1 MQCRMCQKRCM
12 EYSFLIKKE
21 TKASLKTVANL
32 RFCSVIFK
40 GSFLKHPLSSEF
52 LLNIHGPLQLPA
64 LCSQLLWD
72 HYKERRNIVSCWLR
86 PLLLSESQ
94 HPGDFPGCFPE
105 VAGERHL
112 PDLQEELQSF
122 PFPNSTQH
130 KSPKNVIFH
139 EEHSSF
145 LQTPALPLLHNASLN
160 QQVLDIIG
168 SQYIAEVCSAT
179 AVQIN
184 IFTTAVSCGAYKI
197 KMHSSPMKK
206 HGRACTLAG
215 DFYYNGI
222 WNQASFFTADLLLF
236 FFKKKEK

>member
-1 MQCRMCQKRCM
+1 M
-12 EYSFLIKKE
+12 
-21 TKASLKTVANL
+21 
-32 RFCSVIFK
+32 
-40 GSFLKHPLSSEF
+40 
-52 LLNIHGPLQLPA
+52 
-64 LCSQLLWD
+64 
-72 HYKERRNIVSCWLR
+72 ERRNIVSCWLC
-86 PLLLSESQ
+86 PLLPSESQ
-94 HPGDFPGCFPE
+94 HPGDFPGCFRE
-105 VAGERHL
+105 VPGETHL
-112 PDLQEELQSF
+112 PVLQEELQSF

-130 KSPKNVIFH
+130 KSPKNVIFR
-139 EEHSSF
+139 EEHRSF
-145 LQTPALPLLHNASLN
+145 LQTPALPPLHNASLN

-236 FFKKKEK
+236 FFKKKKKNKTKAGWCRCDGGAARRKVGTQYCWVGICPLWMMTGSRYWSMWDKCGCCIPRPWCQQFIARSHL